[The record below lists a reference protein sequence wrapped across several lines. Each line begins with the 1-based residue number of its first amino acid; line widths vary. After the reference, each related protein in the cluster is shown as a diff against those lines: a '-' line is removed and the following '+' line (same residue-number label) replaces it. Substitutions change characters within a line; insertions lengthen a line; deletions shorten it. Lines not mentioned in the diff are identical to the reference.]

1 MRLARPGKLAPPPK
15 GARARLPTPVALL
28 ATILWLAAT
37 PAGISATPATAGAPA
52 IAPAV
57 PTAGVPS
64 NEAAVTAPTT
74 GVPTNE
80 AAVTAPATA
89 VPSNEAAVA
98 TPTAPAAA
106 QGPALAPQDPAHPEE
121 EHVEEEEHAE
131 RPWWVMPAR
140 WINFTLLMAL
150 LWWVLVVPPAP
161 VQDIFTFPGL
171 KVILSERAAAVLAAR
186 DLAARQRREAEQV
199 LTESELRLAK
209 IEDEVGG
216 LVAAARSDAERE
228 KVRAL
233 EDGKVQAE
241 KIVEVAGREVKN
253 ERLAA
258 HRQLRGFVAD
268 LAVNM
273 ARRSIEQHLTPEDQ
287 DRLIRDYLA
296 RLGESMA

>member
-1 MRLARPGKLAPPPK
+1 
-15 GARARLPTPVALL
+15 VALL

-37 PAGISATPATAGAPA
+37 PAGISATPATAGAA
-52 IAPAV
+52 ASAP
-57 PTAGVPS
+57 
-64 NEAAVTAPTT
+64 
-74 GVPTNE
+74 
-80 AAVTAPATA
+80 
-89 VPSNEAAVA
+89 
-98 TPTAPAAA
+98 AA

-199 LTESELRLAK
+199 LTESELRLSK
-209 IEDEVGG
+209 IEDEVAA

>member
-1 MRLARPGKLAPPPK
+1 M
-15 GARARLPTPVALL
+15 
-28 ATILWLAAT
+28 LWLVAT
-37 PAGISATPATAGAPA
+37 PAGISATPAGISATPAEAGAAAITPA
-52 IAPAV
+52 APTAAV
-57 PTAGVPS
+57 PSNEAAVAVPTTGVPTDEAAVTAPTAGVPS
-64 NEAAVTAPTT
+64 NEAAVT
-74 GVPTNE
+74 
-80 AAVTAPATA
+80 
-89 VPSNEAAVA
+89 
-98 TPTAPAAA
+98 TPTAPPAARE
-106 QGPALAPQDPAHPEE
+106 PARAPQDPAHPEE
-121 EHVEEEEHAE
+121 AHAEEEEHAE
-131 RPWWVMPAR
+131 SPWWEMPAR
-140 WINFTLLMAL
+140 WVNFTLLMAL
-150 LWWVLVVPPAP
+150 LWWVLVVPPAA
-161 VQDIFTFPGL
+161 VRDIFTFPGL

-199 LTESELRLAK
+199 LTESELRLSK
-209 IEDEVGG
+209 IEDEVAA

-273 ARRSIEQHLTPEDQ
+273 ARRSIERHLTPEDQ

>member
-28 ATILWLAAT
+28 ATMLWLAAT
-37 PAGISATPATAGAPA
+37 PAGISATPAAGAAA
-52 IAPAV
+52 IASAA
-57 PTAGVPS
+57 PTAGVPWS
-64 NEAAVTAPTT
+64 EAAVTAPTT
-74 GVPTNE
+74 GVP
-80 AAVTAPATA
+80 
-89 VPSNEAAVA
+89 SNEASVA
-98 TPTAPAAA
+98 TPTAPSAG
-106 QGPALAPQDPAHPEE
+106 QEPARPQEE
-121 EHVEEEEHAE
+121 PGGGEHAEEEEHAE

-140 WINFTLLMAL
+140 WVNFTLLMAL
-150 LWWVLVVPPAP
+150 LWWVLVVPPAA
-161 VQDIFTFPGL
+161 VRDIFTFPGL

-186 DLAARQRREAEQV
+186 DLAARQRQEADQV
-199 LTESELRLAK
+199 LTESELRLSK
-209 IEDEVGG
+209 IEDEVAG

-228 KVRAL
+228 KIRAL

-273 ARRSIEQHLTPEDQ
+273 ARRSIEQHLTAEDQ
-287 DRLIRDYLA
+287 GRLIRDYVA